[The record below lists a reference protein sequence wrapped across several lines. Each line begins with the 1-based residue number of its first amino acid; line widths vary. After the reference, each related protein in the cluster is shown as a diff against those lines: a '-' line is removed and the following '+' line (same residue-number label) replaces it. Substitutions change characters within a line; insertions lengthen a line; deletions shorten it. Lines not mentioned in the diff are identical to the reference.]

1 MKPTLS
7 ALFVLIL
14 VLLIGDP
21 VISDRLVDPVI
32 SDRLVFDNSHGSSS
46 VPTQLSYLEHID
58 ITNPIEIE
66 LISIVLLLCI
76 GFVGIISVS
85 RKRSGKQIH

>member
-14 VLLIGDP
+14 VLLIG
-21 VISDRLVDPVI
+21 DPVI

>member
-1 MKPTLS
+1 MKPALS

-21 VISDRLVDPVI
+21 VISDRLV
-32 SDRLVFDNSHGSSS
+32 FDSSNGSIS
-46 VPTQLSYLEHID
+46 VPTDLSYLEHAD
-58 ITNPIEIE
+58 ITDHIEIE
-66 LISIVLLLCI
+66 LISIVLLFCI

-85 RKRSGKQIH
+85 RQRFGSRYDDKDRTP